1 MEQKPNRYEEN
12 GSVYYR
18 ASGLA
23 TCPKALVA
31 MRDGMT
37 PESKP
42 EWFKEVLDEGTR
54 MEDTIRKLWVEDYA
68 ETVKDDQREVK
79 LWVMENDAGQD
90 VYIVGHIDGITDVTD
105 GGERVVTLWEAKKFR
120 DSTWEK
126 FKRQGVECNPN
137 YPMQVSSYMHALSDE
152 YDQDVGL
159 FFVGG
164 HYKPGDSDAGLE
176 ESIEEVYTHGYPDPP
191 INRLAIRKH
200 IAGLEKLMAEAAGVS
215 DVPCCDPLQ
224 YPCGFYFLHEDTE
237 IVEVKVTG
245 EQEAIIN
252 QINSKTAEKSAAT
265 KVLKL
270 IDEEIKRLKGQLG
283 FELGTDI
290 STRIDGVLYH
300 VKHVTVERDG
310 YTVKPT
316 TYESTTIKKAKKAD
330 Q

>member
-1 MEQKPNRYEEN
+1 MEQKPNRYEE
-12 GSVYYR
+12 GGDVYYR

-37 PESKP
+37 PEAKP
-42 EWFKEVLDEGTR
+42 EWFQDVLDEGTR
-54 MEDTIRKLWVEDYA
+54 MEDEIRRQWVEEYKDQ
-68 ETVKDDQREVK
+68 VRDDQREVK
-79 LWVMENDAGQD
+79 LWVMENEAGQQ
-90 VYIVGHIDGITDVTD
+90 VYIVGHIDGITDVED
-105 GGERVVTLWEAKKFR
+105 GGERTVTLWEAKKFR

-126 FKRQGVECNPN
+126 FKRSGVEANAN
-137 YPMQVSSYMHALSDE
+137 YPMQVSAYMHALSDE

-164 HYKPGDSDAGLE
+164 HYYPADSDAGLE
-176 ESIEEVYTHGYPDPP
+176 EGISEVYTHGYIDPP

-200 IAGLEKLMAEAAGVS
+200 IGKLEKLMAEAAGVS
-215 DVPCCDPLQ
+215 DVPCCEPKQ
-224 YPCGFYFLHEDTE
+224 YPCGFFFLHEDDE
-237 IVEVKVTG
+237 IVEVKVTD

-252 QINSKTAEKSAAT
+252 QINAKTAEKSAAD
-265 KVLKL
+265 KVVKL
-270 IDEEIKRLKGQLG
+270 INEEIKRLKGTLE
-283 FELGTDI
+283 FDLGTDI